1 MTEVAFPLL
10 GAAFVVSIVLPA
22 CALLA
27 KAALSL
33 LEWSELGGPL
43 SGLTLR
49 YVVLTASSAT
59 PLAWFFSAGLH
70 QAESGRS
77 ALACLLDHDRAARCF
92 EPGFFALMLAAGV
105 GAAWLCAV
113 RRSQP
118 VQASCSPA
126 ALGLAERLHGLL
138 AGRAVLEGLRGRF
151 VVTEDESFTIG
162 TYGTLRPRVFVSTA
176 FASKLTDAM
185 LSSALAHEREHV
197 RAFDALRYLLLEL
210 SLAVNPFGRFLLER
224 HARLWRA
231 AREAHC
237 DREAVLRGAAPL
249 PLAQAI
255 LRAARPL
262 SRCCAA
268 LGAGDAAILKLRVN
282 LLLAFAER
290 APHRR
295 PSEGRSAIPLAL
307 TLLVLS
313 LLMPHRTGTEAL
325 DVLHT
330 GAEHAF
336 TYFWR

>member
-1 MTEVAFPLL
+1 MMEAAFPLL
-10 GAAFVVSIVLPA
+10 GAAFVVLIVLPLCA
-22 CALLA
+22 SFAKALL
-27 KAALSL
+27 LL
-33 LEWSELGGPL
+33 LERNELGGPL

-49 YVVLTASSAT
+49 YVVLTASSAM

-70 QAESGRS
+70 QAESGKS
-77 ALACLLDHDRAARCF
+77 ALACLLDHEKAARCF

-105 GAAWLCAV
+105 GVAWLRAV
-113 RRSQP
+113 RGSAP
-118 VQASCSPA
+118 LEASSSPA
-126 ALGLAERLHGLL
+126 AQRLSVRLHDLIDERPVLRAL
-138 AGRAVLEGLRGRF
+138 ARRV
-151 VVTEDESFTIG
+151 VVTEDERFTIG
-162 TYGTLRPRVFVSTA
+162 TYGTARPRVFVSVD
-176 FASKLTDAM
+176 FASSLTDAM

-197 RAFDALRYLLLEL
+197 RAFDTLRYLLLEL
-210 SLAVNPFGRFLLER
+210 SLAVNPFGRFLLDR
-224 HARLWRA
+224 HAGSWRA

-249 PLAQAI
+249 PLAEAI

-262 SRCCAA
+262 ARCCAA
-268 LGAGDAAILKLRVN
+268 LGSGDAAILKLRVR

-295 PSEGRSAIPLAL
+295 GSDGRSAVPLAL